1 LRRAAAKAMLLAVY
15 REQQPAVAHAQ
26 KNHRSLEKRSKTN
39 GGRERDTGPVNPNSS
54 RPICGSSST
63 QTVLLPLDR
72 TLVCKCARPC
82 RQTGRASLCCRHN
95 GSEPRLVH
103 ATVFALQP
111 SLCRLRRSL
120 FTFHCGA
127 ALDGL
132 AARIRLAGRRYATTH
147 PWATG
152 KAARPPAG
160 AAAPVVAGAQGPTI
174 ARRRAQ
180 AGASIDPVGESRGKT
195 TKKVLRRGRD
205 RCCRPPIE
213 CKREETVTFFCSL
226 GRLVAPGVEHGP
238 ARSGQPEAH
247 RRASEC

>member
-1 LRRAAAKAMLLAVY
+1 MSAISQLLQTYLWVILHSIQRPPSTRSSARLQMRPPV
-15 REQQPAVAHAQ
+15 PADGPRFLVLSAQ
-26 KNHRSLEKRSKTN
+26 R
-39 GGRERDTGPVNPNSS
+39 
-54 RPICGSSST
+54 I
-63 QTVLLPLDR
+63 R
-72 TLVCKCARPC
+72 TKV
-82 RQTGRASLCCRHN
+82 
-95 GSEPRLVH
+95 VH

-180 AGASIDPVGESRGKT
+180 AGASIDPRSAKAGARRRRKYCEGAEIAAADRRSNANAKRRSLFFVRWDDWWHLASST
-195 TKKVLRRGRD
+195 APRGRGS
-205 RCCRPPIE
+205 RRRIA
-213 CKREETVTFFCSL
+213 
-226 GRLVAPGVEHGP
+226 GRLN
-238 ARSGQPEAH
+238 
-247 RRASEC
+247 ASICKSW

>member
-1 LRRAAAKAMLLAVY
+1 MNDGNVCNFPTPADLSVGHLTLYPASSFHSIERSSANATARPGRRAALPCVAFPGSVAM
-15 REQQPAVAHAQ
+15 R
-26 KNHRSLEKRSKTN
+26 
-39 GGRERDTGPVNPNSS
+39 
-54 RPICGSSST
+54 C
-63 QTVLLPLDR
+63 
-72 TLVCKCARPC
+72 
-82 RQTGRASLCCRHN
+82 
-95 GSEPRLVH
+95 LVH
-103 ATVFALQP
+103 ATTGTSGRNKNCLRAAAQP

-205 RCCRPPIE
+205 RCCSPPIE

-226 GRLVAPGVEHGP
+226 GRLVAPGVR
-238 ARSGQPEAH
+238 ARP
-247 RRASEC
+247 RAVGAAGGASQGV